1 MGGPSRC
8 EVLVQRSRII
18 RDEFFATTKPR
29 DNETKGLALQKT
41 MTKESHQEF
50 AEDDNSRITIWVDS
64 HADVMYRFA
73 RRRVADEHV
82 IEDIL
87 QETFLAA
94 LKAEDRFRGDSSV
107 RTWLLA
113 ILRLKI
119 IDYYRKRARLGQ
131 MSVEDDQ
138 KLHHENGTF
147 RKQRLLTWNVSPT
160 QTLEDEE
167 FWNTLMQC
175 LDKLPETISRAFM
188 LREVDDCSTADV
200 CLLLGIS
207 RQNLA
212 IRMFRARSSLRDCL
226 EIHWYGKD

>member
-1 MGGPSRC
+1 MAKNPQ
-8 EVLVQRSRII
+8 E
-18 RDEFFATTKPR
+18 
-29 DNETKGLALQKT
+29 
-41 MTKESHQEF
+41 EF
-50 AEDDNSRITIWVDS
+50 AGDDETRIANWVDS

-94 LKAEDRFRGDSSV
+94 LKSEDRFRGDSTV

-131 MSVEDDQ
+131 MPSEDDSTRSQ
-138 KLHHENGTF
+138 ANGTF
-147 RKQRLLTWNVSPT
+147 REWRLIEWDVSPT
-160 QTLEDEE
+160 QTLENEE
-167 FWNTLMQC
+167 FWKTLMRC

-188 LREVDDCSTADV
+188 LREVDDCSSADV